1 MPAKK
6 IKFKNRESWL
16 HFITEELRPKFE
28 HVGYPLPEKIR
39 ISIGFTS
46 KGGKKTIGQCWDS
59 SCSSDRHFEIFIV
72 PWLNSPSGELELEVA
87 AVQVHELIHAS
98 VGLKE
103 RHGKIF
109 KTVAHAFGLEGKM
122 DSTVPGTLFKEII
135 GPILEKAG
143 AFPHGVLDVGYKS
156 TPADGGV
163 GGETLT
169 DAPPS
174 QTNRYIKC
182 VCNECGYSARTTR
195 RWIIDIGAPFCPHH
209 GEMEADKEALD
220 KFNEAEDI
228 RNAKKAKRFEEKPFK
243 DPGTRNSKKDI
254 KPEELPDT
262 GPLVINPLTPTIA
275 EREAWRAG
283 GGDIAHHFDIQA
295 IDTQESNGY
304 QSI

>member
-1 MPAKK
+1 MSAKK
-6 IKFKNRESWL
+6 IKFNNRESWL
-16 HFITEELRPKFE
+16 HFITNELRPKFE

-59 SCSSDRHFEIFIV
+59 SCSSDGHFEIFIV

-87 AVQVHELIHAS
+87 AVQVHELIHAA

-103 RHGKIF
+103 KHSKIF

-122 DSTVPGTLFKEII
+122 ESTVPGPLFREII
-135 GPILEKAG
+135 TPILEKAG
-143 AFPHGVLDVGYKS
+143 SFPHGVLDVEYKS
-156 TPADGGV
+156 TAP
-163 GGETLT
+163 GEEGEGERLT
-169 DAPPS
+169 DAPPT

-182 VCNECGYSARTTR
+182 VCKECGYSARTSR
-195 RWIIDIGAPFCPHH
+195 KWIIEIGAPFCPNH
-209 GEMEADKEALD
+209 GEMEADKEALE

-275 EREAWRAG
+275 ERQAWRSGASE
-283 GGDIAHHFDIQA
+283 ITHHFDTPA
-295 IDTQESNGY
+295 IDNQDTNGY
-304 QSI
+304 QFN